1 MRDEDASTKVFCP
14 SQQFSRAGRWR
25 WSGLELNYTSQS
37 PPLSPRT
44 RTKISSHQQPVLF
57 REASVLWVV
66 ASGMCI
72 LLLIAQTSSFF
83 LFFFNS
89 VIIYRLCL
97 QIECLLSF
105 SWVRKHFLKK
115 GRSLWVCFE
124 STGICY
130 QWLRGNFCENL
141 FTNWGIN
148 NAYTHYIF
156 LSRVSWETQNFSN
169 TSRNNLEVEF
179 DRSGV

>member
-44 RTKISSHQQPVLF
+44 RTKISSHQQPVQRGICLVGGCLRNVYTTAHSSNLLF
-57 REASVLWVV
+57 FS
-66 ASGMCI
+66 
-72 LLLIAQTSSFF
+72 
-83 LFFFNS
+83 FFFNS